1 MNISNSI
8 NKNFFEN
15 KKINVTF
22 LKPLN
27 KKEKDFL
34 KYLFVRFKLL
44 KHFEKTSIISDIPLN
59 DLLQYLKYTSIQ
71 QLQKFLNNLLSKK
84 LVYSVSSNKKLII
97 TGTFPILSSYSI
109 VYNEIDF
116 LFSKELLL
124 ARKINTLFAMLRIDF
139 LIFMGD
145 EFSYNLYIY
154 LISSQ
159 TENNFI
165 EVSLRELKEIL
176 NIGDKYDRF
185 FDFEKKVLKK
195 SIDDINLF
203 SDIELQYEK
212 IKIGEFKNNRVDK
225 IKFTLK
231 SKTENDKLLKN
242 IKLTD
247 NINKILDMV
256 KGDIK
261 DFHTTFELIKN
272 YIIKRNFDYVY
283 KNTVFVKENFKDNI
297 EQSLKKAL
305 LLDFAQASSP
315 KKFNEI
321 VNIKKMYSTPF
332 LIQLDISTLLRKYE
346 LVHELQI
353 LLDTGFFNK
362 INILKD
368 DQILEKHFETFKVY
382 VHYFKNKESIIIIS
396 VIKKGK

>member
-176 NIGDKYDRF
+176 NTGNKYDRF

-195 SIDDINLF
+195 SVDDINLF

-382 VHYFKNKESIIIIS
+382 VHYFKNKESVIIIS

>member
-1 MNISNSI
+1 MNISNSV

-15 KKINVTF
+15 KKIKVTF
-22 LKPLN
+22 LKALN

-44 KHFEKTSIISDIPLN
+44 EYFEKTSIVSDVPLN
-59 DLLQYLKYTSIQ
+59 DLLLHLKYTSVN

-84 LVYSVSSNKKLII
+84 LVYSVSGNKKLII
-97 TGTFPILSSYSI
+97 TGTFPVLSSYSI
-109 VYNEIDF
+109 VYNKIDF
-116 LFSKELLL
+116 LFPKELLL
-124 ARKINTLFAMLRIDF
+124 ARKINTLFALLRIDF

-154 LISSQ
+154 LISSK

-165 EVSLRELKEIL
+165 EVALGELKEIL
-176 NIGDKYDRF
+176 NTGDKYERF

-195 SIDDINLF
+195 SVDDINLF
-203 SDIELQYEK
+203 SDIELKYEK
-212 IKIGEFKNNRVDK
+212 IKIGEFKNNRVEK
-225 IKFTLK
+225 IRFTLK
-231 SKTENDKLLKN
+231 SRIENEKTLKN
-242 IKLTD
+242 IDLTD

-283 KNTVFVKENFKDNI
+283 KNTVFVKENFKDNV
-297 EQSLKKAL
+297 EHSLKKAL
-305 LLDFAQASSP
+305 LLDFARASSP
-315 KKFNEI
+315 KKFREI
-321 VNIKKMYSTPF
+321 INIKKMYSTPF
-332 LIQLDISTLLRKYE
+332 LIQLDISTLLRKHE
-346 LVHELQI
+346 LTHELQI

-368 DQILEKHFETFKVY
+368 DQILDRHFETFKIY
-382 VHYFKNKESIIIIS
+382 VHYFKNKESIITISIIE
-396 VIKKGK
+396 KRK

>member
-1 MNISNSI
+1 MNISNSV

-15 KKINVTF
+15 KKIKVTF
-22 LKPLN
+22 LKALN

-44 KHFEKTSIISDIPLN
+44 EYFEKTSIVSDVPLN
-59 DLLQYLKYTSIQ
+59 DLLLHLKYTSVN

-84 LVYSVSSNKKLII
+84 LVYSVSGNKKLII
-97 TGTFPILSSYSI
+97 TGTFPVLSSYSI
-109 VYNEIDF
+109 VYNKIDF
-116 LFSKELLL
+116 LFPKELLL
-124 ARKINTLFAMLRIDF
+124 ARKINTLFALLRIDF

-154 LISSQ
+154 LISSK

-165 EVSLRELKEIL
+165 EVALGELKEIL
-176 NIGDKYDRF
+176 NTGDKYERF

-195 SIDDINLF
+195 SVDDINLF
-203 SDIELQYEK
+203 SDIELKYEK
-212 IKIGEFKNNRVDK
+212 IKIGEFKNNRVEK
-225 IKFTLK
+225 IRFTLK
-231 SKTENDKLLKN
+231 SRIENEKTLKN
-242 IKLTD
+242 IDLTD

-283 KNTVFVKENFKDNI
+283 KNTVFVKENFKDNV
-297 EQSLKKAL
+297 EHSLKKAL
-305 LLDFAQASSP
+305 LLDFARASSP
-315 KKFNEI
+315 KKFREI
-321 VNIKKMYSTPF
+321 INIKKMYSTPF
-332 LIQLDISTLLRKYE
+332 LIQLDISTLLRKHE
-346 LVHELQI
+346 LTHELQT

-368 DQILEKHFETFKVY
+368 DQILDRHFETFKIY
-382 VHYFKNKESIIIIS
+382 VHYFKNKESIITISIIE
-396 VIKKGK
+396 KRK